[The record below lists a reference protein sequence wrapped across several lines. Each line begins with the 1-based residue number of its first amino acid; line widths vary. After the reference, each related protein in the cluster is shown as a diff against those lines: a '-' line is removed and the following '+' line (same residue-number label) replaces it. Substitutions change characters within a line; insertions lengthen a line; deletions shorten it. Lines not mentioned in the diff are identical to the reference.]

1 MFKDDIHFLENK
13 TLVVEVFTKTGLLVG
28 DGELIFSKNSPPY
41 VDFGMRAN
49 VGKYSKNTY
58 FQCKAANRTYTLIDC
73 EVVNNSILPK
83 LIVKGDKK
91 NNRFKK
97 ISILLQGVSEW
108 MDSDGRFEISNKEI
122 IRKLE
127 QKVFDVDVLCSDG
140 QVFTI
145 SSEHWCQT
153 KSHKAN
159 NHLLEIYTPITI
171 EIKNGFWSASEL
183 IEMTLDIRTVFSLL
197 LGFPIGIEYVLDR
210 TASNNGR
217 SVYFLN
223 ATTEKNPVLE
233 AKECFVSSAYLF
245 AQNRW
250 EGVFNNFFGANKA
263 IFKNVTS
270 RVAGMLSYDG
280 FWEYRILAYVSL
292 VDKYVSLNAEANDIS
307 LSHRKFKQSKRR
319 IKCLLENL
327 KQEIEINDEEERG
340 KYILIFDSIA
350 KQVNGFKNSRF
361 SSFYEKFKFTM
372 GKMNKDIKEII
383 NLTVDDF
390 QHLKRLRDKIAHG
403 DEPSIKNNGDITH
416 ETILSSKLVLL
427 LHYWVYSNLGF
438 TDNNCIIFLNN
449 WLHPTTRQAYLNTQA
464 LDKVSGRYF
473 YLKTNKTNF
482 IKAQKQQFSCLVLD
496 YVKRSDSYRINT
508 KATAIVEDWHRSF
521 DKTKKRSVEEELMSS
536 VDTRVKKIAYV
547 GVAYMQHECEVFKVN
562 TGICILN
569 CPDYIAT
576 DKRVFDRLRIFDVKS
591 KQWLPSEFEKRV
603 AAKHVDTI
611 SSE

>member
-13 TLVVEVFTKTGLLVG
+13 TLIVEVFTKTGLLVG
-28 DGELIFSKNSPPY
+28 DGELCFSKNSTPY

-49 VGKYSKNTY
+49 IDKYSKNTF
-58 FQCKAANRTYTLIDC
+58 FQCIAANRTYTLIEC
-73 EVVNNSILPK
+73 EVINNSILPK

-108 MDSDGRFEISNKEI
+108 MDSDGRFKISNKEI
-122 IRKLE
+122 IRKRE
-127 QKVFDVDVLCSDG
+127 QKIFDIDVLCSDG
-140 QVFTI
+140 QALTI
-145 SSEHWCQT
+145 SCEHWCQT
-153 KSHKAN
+153 KRHKAN

-171 EIKNGFWSASEL
+171 EKKNGIWSASEL
-183 IEMTLDIRTVFSLL
+183 IEKTHDIRSVFSLL

-210 TASNNGR
+210 TTSNKGQ
-217 SVYFLN
+217 SVYFPN
-223 ATTEKNPVLE
+223 ATTEKSHVSVI
-233 AKECFVSSAYLF
+233 KECFVSSAYLF

-270 RVAGMLSYDG
+270 RVAGMLSYNG

-383 NLTVDDF
+383 NLTDEDF
-390 QHLKRLRDKIAHG
+390 QYLKRLRDKIAHG
-403 DEPSIKNNGDITH
+403 EEPSIKHDGDITY
-416 ETILSSKLVLL
+416 EAGLNSKLELL
-427 LHYWVYSNLGF
+427 LYYWVYSNLGF
-438 TDNNCIIFLNN
+438 TDNDFIVFLNN
-449 WLHPTTRQAYLNTQA
+449 WLHPTIRQAYLNTQA

-473 YLKTNKTNF
+473 YLTTNKTNF
-482 IKAQKQQFSCLVLD
+482 ARAKKQQFSCLVLD

-508 KATAIVEDWHRSF
+508 KATAIVEDWHRNL
-521 DKTKKRSVEEELMSS
+521 DKTKKRSVEEVLMSS
-536 VDTRVKKIAYV
+536 VDTSRVKKIAYV
-547 GVAYMQHECEVFKVN
+547 GIAYMQHESEVFKIN
-562 TGICILN
+562 TGICVLN

-576 DKRVFDRLRIFDVKS
+576 DKHVYDRLRIFDDEN
-591 KQWLPSEFEKRV
+591 KQWLSSEFEKRV
-603 AAKHVDTI
+603 AAKRGRYD
-611 SSE
+611 